1 MSSQVRPHPRATTKP
16 LPSGAGSRHTA
27 PQGRQLTRLVLQ
39 LVRPYRGW
47 LVIVFIAML
56 AEIAMSLAAPWPL
69 KLVLDDALEHHKLP
83 AWLAWAHDYG
93 IGRSTLGV
101 ALFAGL
107 STLLIALI
115 AAIATYVDNY
125 YTSSVGQWVAD
136 DLRIRVWE
144 HLHQLSLRFYDNA
157 KTGAL
162 MSTITSDD
170 RARRSVRRAAP
181 YPIRSGACSR
191 RRRRVSTANHCPRI

>member
-1 MSSQVRPHPRATTKP
+1 
-16 LPSGAGSRHTA
+16 
-27 PQGRQLTRLVLQ
+27 LTRLVLQ

-125 YTSSVGQWVAD
+125 YTSSVVNGWPTTCVSASGNTY
-136 DLRIRVWE
+136 IG
-144 HLHQLSLRFYDNA
+144 SRFA
-157 KTGAL
+157 FT
-162 MSTITSDD
+162 TT
-170 RARRSVRRAAP
+170 RRP
-181 YPIRSGACSR
+181 G
-191 RRRRVSTANHCPRI
+191 H